1 MYMAP
6 FTFPDPS
13 VQDTVTN
20 PATGDVWIFEDG
32 VWMLA
37 DPDDPEGEIP
47 SETPDPPTTDEQI
60 TLLMAEIATLRADII
75 NLRAELTAA
84 SINNFLI
91 LE

>member
-1 MYMAP
+1 MHMPP
-6 FTFPDPS
+6 FSFPDPS

-37 DPDDPEGEIP
+37 DPDDPDGSPAPTPTPTP
-47 SETPDPPTTDEQI
+47 SDDDQI
-60 TLLMAEIATLRADII
+60 AALMAEIATLRADII